1 MPPRKETELYAPVK
15 AFLEAQGYAVKGE
28 VQGCDLMAMRDG
40 EVVVVEL
47 KAAFN
52 LALVLQGVDR
62 QKLTES
68 VYLAVEA
75 PGARS
80 SGPRWTEIRHL
91 CRRLG
96 LGLLTVRFAPKG
108 PQVEVHCDPEP
119 YTPRK
124 SPKKR
129 TGLVREFARRSGD
142 YNTGGS
148 TQRPIVT
155 AYREEAL
162 RVAAYLRQ
170 HGEAKVKAIRQE
182 TETPEAGAILQ
193 KDYYGWFERVTKGI
207 YRLTPQGE
215 EALVRYADVV
225 AD

>member
-28 VQGCDLMAMRDG
+28 VKGCDMVAMRED
-40 EVVVVEL
+40 EMVVVEL

-52 LALVLQGVDR
+52 LALLLQGVDR
-62 QKLTES
+62 QKVTES

-75 PGARS
+75 PGPRS
-80 SGPRWTEIRHL
+80 SGPRWSEIRHL

-96 LGLLTVRFAPKG
+96 LGLMTVRFMQKG
-108 PQVEVHCDPEP
+108 PQVEVHCDPEV

-129 TGLVREFARRSGD
+129 TGLVREFARRTGD

-162 RVAAYLRQ
+162 RIAAYLRQ
-170 HGEAKVKAIRQE
+170 CGEAKVKAIRL
-182 TETPEAGAILQ
+182 EADSPLAAAILQ
-193 KDYYGWFERVTKGI
+193 KNYYGWFERVSMGV

-215 EALVRYADVV
+215 EALQRYADVV